1 MWQPG
6 IPYIAL
12 EFHFHKK
19 MASIGPG
26 YTSSNCSAL
35 YDIEKPGR
43 TKTSGASDEAFEL
56 AKLSYMHRVTAIIS
70 ERCFII
76 MIGQNL

>member
-1 MWQPG
+1 
-6 IPYIAL
+6 
-12 EFHFHKK
+12 

-26 YTSSNCSAL
+26 YTSSNCPAL
-35 YDIEKPGR
+35 YDIAEHGR
-43 TKTSGASDEAFEL
+43 TKTSEEANEL

-76 MIGQNL
+76 MIGQNLW

>member
-26 YTSSNCSAL
+26 YASSNCPAL
-35 YDIEKPGR
+35 YDIAEPGR
-43 TKTSGASDEAFEL
+43 TKTSGASEEANEL
-56 AKLSYMHRVTAIIS
+56 AKLSYMHRVTAIIP
-70 ERCFII
+70 ERCFI
-76 MIGQNL
+76 LL